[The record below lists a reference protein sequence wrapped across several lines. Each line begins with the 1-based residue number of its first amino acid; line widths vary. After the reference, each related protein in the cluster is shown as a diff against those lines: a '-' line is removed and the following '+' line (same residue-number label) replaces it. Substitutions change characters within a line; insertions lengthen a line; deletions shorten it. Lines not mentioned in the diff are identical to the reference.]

1 MLSGVS
7 SYQPTKVFGEEPN
20 WKPPSSTFHPISRNH
35 LPAKPLKM
43 VVHTETHT
51 VVLTC
56 HSLLRS
62 LPSGFCS
69 RHTLKPCQGDDWL
82 QMAKPN
88 EPFQVISSWT
98 SQQYSRLLTMSS
110 SSQPSSLRCLTPHL
124 PNFLPVPR
132 TVLVLSALYT
142 IQRLNVKVPIAQS
155 LSSAFPSGF
164 PKGTK
169 ITA

>member
-1 MLSGVS
+1 
-7 SYQPTKVFGEEPN
+7 
-20 WKPPSSTFHPISRNH
+20 
-35 LPAKPLKM
+35 M

-98 SQQYSRLLTMSS
+98 SQQYSRLFTMSS